1 MRSTWKVLLY
11 RVTKRGEKPV
21 VFHFKARNDAEDFFD
36 MALLAE
42 NVRSAHMFDQQDKFM
57 GMRDGRAS

>member
-1 MRSTWKVLLY
+1 
-11 RVTKRGEKPV
+11 VTKRGEKPV